1 MPLVILGLR
10 IYSYTIS
17 HLNNGKNTK
26 ILSQNVD
33 FAVSEVQIYILNK
46 QRRKIWHSAVLFAL
60 AIRGGYF
67 PKIFNLK

>member
-33 FAVSEVQIYILNK
+33 FAVSEVQII
-46 QRRKIWHSAVLFAL
+46 Q
-60 AIRGGYF
+60 
-67 PKIFNLK
+67 PKIANLVLLQKQGRNRWIAQKQNL